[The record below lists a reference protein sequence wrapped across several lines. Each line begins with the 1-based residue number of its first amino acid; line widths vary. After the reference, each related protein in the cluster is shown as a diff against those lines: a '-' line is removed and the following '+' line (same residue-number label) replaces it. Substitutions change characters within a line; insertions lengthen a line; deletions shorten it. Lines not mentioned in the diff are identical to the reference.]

1 MRDQARTTASSDA
14 GQTIDRIRRV
24 FHYAESQLMPSTP
37 VALHEESSRRAMERA
52 VQLKLF

>member
-1 MRDQARTTASSDA
+1 
-14 GQTIDRIRRV
+14 
-24 FHYAESQLMPSTP
+24 MPSTP